1 MGFVI
6 LIFDCVDDLEV
17 LMFMWFM
24 DFMVIDFMIY
34 YWKLR
39 NLWMRIRE
47 SLLFWILII
56 FII

>member
-17 LMFMWFM
+17 MMFMWFM

-39 NLWMRIRE
+39 NLWMRIRK